1 MLVPSSMVFTFAIL
15 AVVLSYTWFF
25 QPRWPSSF
33 VAVPVAVVLM
43 LGAWKAALT
52 GESGVKPGALI
63 PAFRATTIF
72 TIVIAVILAAAG
84 AVRGTWHDRPT
95 FFGNILA
102 LIVWGG
108 GQQWILQT
116 VFLRE
121 AQRATSPRA
130 GIVVA
135 AALFAALHL
144 PNPWLTMLTL
154 AGAIGWCA
162 IYDRRPNII
171 PLALSHAVATL
182 IILYAFDAASM
193 GRLRV
198 GLAYLAR

>member
-1 MLVPSSMVFTFAIL
+1 MVFTFAIL

-33 VAVPVAVVLM
+33 VAVPVAVVLI

-52 GESGVKPGALI
+52 GETGVKPAAFI
-63 PAFRATTIF
+63 PAFRAASIF
-72 TIVIAVILAAAG
+72 TIVIALILAAAG
-84 AVRGTWHDRPT
+84 VIRGTWHDRPNLLEN
-95 FFGNILA
+95 FFA

-116 VFLRE
+116 VFLRD

-130 GIVVA
+130 GILVA
-135 AALFAALHL
+135 AALFASLHL
-144 PNPWLTMLTL
+144 PNPWLTMLTF

-162 IYDRRPNII
+162 IYDRHPNVI

-182 IILYAFDAASM
+182 IILYAFDDAIM

-198 GLAYLAR
+198 GVAYLVR